1 MTEETQQCQLIDELL
16 KADRVGWASRAG
28 ASEAALVEASTGQ
41 QILGFDG
48 QPIARDRPVS
58 YPALAMPWAEY
69 LPLLTDFEGYI
80 PYMYLDINNF
90 VTVAI
95 GQMMPNAEAAVTLNQ
110 GQLPF
115 FNKSDGAP
123 AGDDAVRS
131 EYESVKARTDLSGGG
146 AGAFKSVTTL
156 TIEKADAEVLL
167 KAGAEDHL
175 KEALGTGKYPDFG
188 TYPAGVQMA
197 ITDLA
202 FNLGVPKFIAQY
214 VSFQAAI
221 LDRDWGRAKA
231 ESGRRDLGR
240 RNTIVAAW
248 FDPPIA
254 AQTFFIFSGG
264 SKAPKILTTDGGLKP
279 A

>member
-80 PYMYLDINNF
+80 PYMYLDINDY

-95 GQMMPNAEAAVTLNQ
+95 GQMIPSPEAAVALNQ

-115 FNKSDGAP
+115 FQKSDGTP
-123 AGDDAVRS
+123 AGDSAVQS
-131 EYESVKARTDLSGGG
+131 EYGNVKARTDLASRG
-146 AGAFKSVTTL
+146 AGAFESVTTL
-156 TIEKADAEVLL
+156 TVEEADAQALL
-167 KAGAEDHL
+167 KSQAESHL
-175 KEALGTGKYPDFG
+175 EELLATGNYPDFG

-197 ITDLA
+197 VTDLA
-202 FNLGVPKFIAQY
+202 FNLGVPKFIDQY
-214 VSFQAAI
+214 VNFRAAV
-221 LDRDWGRAKA
+221 LNRDWTSAK
-231 ESGRRDLGR
+231 EQSGRRDLGS
-240 RNTIVAAW
+240 RNVIVASW

-254 AQTFFIFSGG
+254 AQTFFIFSGQP
-264 SKAPKILTTDGGLKP
+264 AIPKILTMDGGLKP